1 MENLTKKQAF
11 FCLNSWV
18 HYRPRVI
25 NQEKLEDLFKRN
37 EAIEIK
43 TDKFINIKNNQIIDE
58 MLKKRNFRYEII
70 CYLFKNSP
78 NCEIFYKKSRKCLI
92 DKAMEVYKVSESSIK
107 RMFCNYLKG
116 AKTINSLIPKTDN
129 CGARGKER
137 TIKNRQGLIIDNE
150 IKRIFKEGINKYYN
164 TSRKNN
170 KKVCYELTIRDYLRI
185 NPNSKIPSIKQFY
198 YWFAK
203 ITNDSKRNEI
213 SKRYGNR
220 IYYQKAR
227 AIIGNSLQD
236 TLGPAELY
244 QIDSTILD
252 VYIVSKLNRNVI
264 VGRPVLY
271 LVLDV
276 YSRMIV
282 GINVSIEPFNS
293 YNGVQGALI
302 NAFSNKVSYCKKY
315 GIYIKKEEWDV
326 NCIPSRILAD
336 RGDLLSGNIQNAISN
351 LKILIQNTS
360 SYRGD
365 MKGIVEKAFERIHA
379 YIKPFVNGVVEN
391 KFNKIERGNVD
402 YRLKANLILDEI
414 TQIIIR
420 YVLFY
425 NNSHV
430 LNNYESDGLTIENS
444 IPKIPS
450 KIWQYGVKS
459 KIGLLRELPEEIIK
473 LNLLN
478 NKEVSVTSK
487 GVRLGKLYYVSKY
500 TLEAGWYQKARIEG
514 TFKVRVSYKTDD
526 LSEIYY
532 IKEDKMSYDTLI
544 LVTYMEQYKN
554 MSEEEIN
561 KVFEYEG
568 MLNKEASER
577 EIKEK
582 ITLYDEIEKI
592 TKKAKIEQEIV
603 KDKDISKSKRLRNI
617 RNNLETERDFYR
629 KEKSNNHADID
640 EDIKVFNQ
648 IISDEWREDYEQ

>member
-1 MENLTKKQAF
+1 M
-11 FCLNSWV
+11 
-18 HYRPRVI
+18 
-25 NQEKLEDLFKRN
+25 
-37 EAIEIK
+37 
-43 TDKFINIKNNQIIDE
+43 
-58 MLKKRNFRYEII
+58 
-70 CYLFKNSP
+70 
-78 NCEIFYKKSRKCLI
+78 
-92 DKAMEVYKVSESSIK
+92 
-107 RMFCNYLKG
+107 
-116 AKTINSLIPKTDN
+116 
-129 CGARGKER
+129 
-137 TIKNRQGLIIDNE
+137 
-150 IKRIFKEGINKYYN
+150 
-164 TSRKNN
+164 
-170 KKVCYELTIRDYLRI
+170 
-185 NPNSKIPSIKQFY
+185 
-198 YWFAK
+198 
-203 ITNDSKRNEI
+203 
-213 SKRYGNR
+213 
-220 IYYQKAR
+220 
-227 AIIGNSLQD
+227 
-236 TLGPAELY
+236 GPAELY

-293 YNGVQGALI
+293 YKGVQGALI

-315 GIYIKKEEWDV
+315 GIDIKKEEWDV

-336 RGDLLSGNIQNAISN
+336 RGELLSGNIENAISN
-351 LKILIQNTS
+351 LGILIQNTS

-391 KFNKIERGNVD
+391 KFNKIERGNAD

-420 YVLFY
+420 YILFY

-430 LNNYESDGLTIENS
+430 LNSYESDGLTIENN

-450 KIWQYGVKS
+450 KIWQYGVKR

-487 GVRLGKLYYVSKY
+487 GVKLGKLYYVSKY

-561 KVFEYEG
+561 KVFEYEE

-577 EIKEK
+577 EIKKK

-603 KDKDISKSKRLRNI
+603 KDKDISKSKRLKNI
-617 RNNLETERDFYR
+617 RNNLETERDYYR

-648 IISDEWREDYEQ
+648 IISDEWREDYE